1 MSRRPVILVTLA
13 LVAGLLGYGLTRL
26 AMPVPEPSEASAPDA
41 QFAWL
46 KKEFAVSDAGSAEI
60 RRLQLAYAP
69 ICEDHCA
76 AVVRAQAA
84 LRAAADDPA
93 ARAAASAELARLKT
107 VCSEATRAHLQSI
120 AAQMPPAQAA
130 RFLAMMESRVAHDD
144 ARGGAPALTPA
155 SAP

>member
-1 MSRRPVILVTLA
+1 MSRRPVILAALA

-26 AMPVPEPSEASAPDA
+26 AMPAPEPAEASAPDA

-46 KKEFAVSDAGSAEI
+46 KKEFAVSDTASAEI

-84 LRAAADDPA
+84 LRAAGDDPA

-107 VCSEATRAHLQSI
+107 LCAEATRTHLQAV
-120 AAQMPPAQAA
+120 AAQMPPDQGA
-130 RFLAMMESRVAHDD
+130 RFLAMMESRIAHDD
-144 ARGGAPALTPA
+144 ARGGAPALTPV